1 MPTISCYTTLS
12 DLKSSYDKTST
23 YLDLYDSITEK
34 KIGCIIN
41 IVETKIFGNNDSY
54 VLMDNIYTIYD
65 IDSKGQGSFST
76 KSVLKNNI
84 LDLLKPFQNK
94 TGVLDG
100 SFVTLTNKVTVFGKS
115 KQLNSGKLRLDI
127 LISYYTD
134 RKEK

>member
-1 MPTISCYTTLS
+1 MIL
-12 DLKSSYDKTST
+12 LQK
-23 YLDLYDSITEK
+23 K

-41 IVETKIFGNNDSY
+41 TTETKIFGNNDSY

-65 IDSKGQGSFST
+65 INGKGQGSFST

-100 SFVTLTNKVTVFGKS
+100 SFVTLINKVTVFGKS
-115 KQLNSGKLRLDI
+115 KQLNPDKLLLDI
-127 LISYYTD
+127 LISY
-134 RKEK
+134 

>member
-23 YLDLYDSITEK
+23 YSELYDSTTNE

-41 IVETKIFGNNDSY
+41 TVETKMFGNNNSY
-54 VLMDNIYTIYD
+54 ILMDSIYTIYD
-65 IDSKGQGSFST
+65 IDGKGQGSFST
-76 KSVLKNNI
+76 KNVFKTNI

-100 SFVTLTNKVTVFGKS
+100 SFVTLTNKVTVFGKTEP
-115 KQLNSGKLRLDI
+115 LNSDKLKTNI
-127 LISYYTD
+127 LIHY
-134 RKEK
+134 